1 MAARRERIRAE
12 APRLEESRTLVVLLR
27 GINVGGAKRL
37 PMATLR
43 DLLAD
48 LDARDVITYLQ
59 SGQAVVRLPPDDADD
74 FAARV
79 HDAVQDRLG
88 LDVSVLTRTP
98 AELAAIAAANAYPH
112 LVATPKRLH
121 VVFLDRTPDAE
132 QVAVVGHRHGD
143 DELTVGDRV
152 LYLAFSA
159 SSHDSP
165 LLPALRRIGG
175 VQTARNWTTM
185 LKLIELT
192 TPA

>member
-1 MAARRERIRAE
+1 M
-12 APRLEESRTLVVLLR
+12 APRLVVLLR
-27 GINVGGAKRL
+27 GINVGGAKRV

-43 DLLAD
+43 ALLTDLG
-48 LDARDVITYLQ
+48 ARDVITYLQ
-59 SGQAVVRLPPDDADD
+59 SGQAVVELAPGDADD
-74 FAARV
+74 FPARV
-79 HDAVQDRLG
+79 HDAIQDRLG
-88 LDVSVLTRTP
+88 LDVAVLTRTP
-98 AELAAIAAANAYPH
+98 AELAAIAAANPYPH
-112 LVATPKRLH
+112 LVTTPKRLH

-132 QVAVVGHRHGD
+132 QVAAVGHRHGE
-143 DELTVGDRV
+143 DELAVGDRV

-175 VQTARNWTTM
+175 VQTARNWTTV